1 MATSDVSTITPAE
14 APGEGTRDARPGF
27 HSMATGSF
35 KDRVGT
41 NRMLPP
47 MPPSPVGDVVVA
59 RARFIGT

>member
-1 MATSDVSTITPAE
+1 
-14 APGEGTRDARPGF
+14 
-27 HSMATGSF
+27 MATGSF